1 MYTILKILIIFNFLL
16 YFHGETKHEKLIFSR
31 IFYPFSS
38 LLSGFQTE
46 PKGND
51 FIMFGSTV
59 ENIKENKKILHFL
72 QYQLFLNCKF
82 ALISLILKFNF

>member
-16 YFHGETKHEKLIFSR
+16 YFHGETKHEKIIFSR
-31 IFYPFSS
+31 IFVPFSS
-38 LLSGFQTE
+38 VLSEFQTE

-59 ENIKENKKILHFL
+59 ENIKENKKILQDFTYFKIC
-72 QYQLFLNCKF
+72 Q
-82 ALISLILKFNF
+82 SLYNIGKQIK